1 MASEGQKGASEEV
14 IARLEADVAEQG
26 AKVKTM
32 KKDKTVDKKGPELK
46 EAVDELK
53 KRKQILEDAKPKPWD
68 RAPFE
73 ELLKTRFVYAPA
85 FEIYGGVAGLYDYGP
100 TGCAIKNN
108 LLAAWRK
115 HFVIYDNMFEID
127 CPAMT
132 PEPVL
137 AASGHVARFADIMVK
152 DTKNGECIRAD
163 HLLEDV
169 MEARMNDAKLSAEE
183 KHEAKLIHAQADTY
197 DKAQLQELFAK
208 FEIKSPSKNAL
219 TEPEDFNMMFS
230 SMIGPSGAMKGFL
243 RPETAQG
250 IFLAYKRL
258 YEFNQSK
265 LPFAGAQIG
274 VAYRNE
280 ISPKQG
286 VLRVREFQ
294 MAEIEHFLDPND
306 KDHPRFKEVA
316 DLVLPLLPADSQM
329 GGKPITKV
337 SLGDAVASKLIDNET
352 LGYFIGRI
360 YLFMIHIGANPN
372 RIRFRQHLA
381 NEMAHYAKDCWDCEM
396 ESSYGWIECVG
407 CADRSAYDLEC
418 HSKAT
423 KVKLEA
429 RVALETPVTE
439 EVTEVIPNK
448 KVTGKALK
456 KDNKLVCD
464 HLAALSN
471 EDAAAIGAQLAG
483 GEAAVITVN
492 DKEFTLG
499 ADMIKVET
507 KSVTVHERAFTP
519 SVIEPSFGIGRV
531 MYCLLEHVY
540 DVRENDVNRGFLKL
554 PPSVA
559 PYKCTILP
567 LSAGQEEFNEPIEFL
582 QSALSRRGVSTRV
595 DSGTAAIGRRYARTD
610 EIGFP
615 FGITVDFETKTDKK
629 ATVRERD
636 SMQQI
641 RPPLTEIP
649 ELVADLSEAKI
660 AWADAVAKYGLY
672 MTGEAAKTD
681 AAADGADNGGK

>member
-1 MASEGQKGASEEV
+1 MA
-14 IARLEADVAEQG
+14 
-26 AKVKTM
+26 
-32 KKDKTVDKKGPELK
+32 
-46 EAVDELK
+46 
-53 KRKQILEDAKPKPWD
+53 
-68 RAPFE
+68 
-73 ELLKTRFVYAPA
+73 
-85 FEIYGGVAGLYDYGP
+85 
-100 TGCAIKNN
+100 
-108 LLAAWRK
+108 
-115 HFVIYDNMFEID
+115 
-127 CPAMT
+127 
-132 PEPVL
+132 
-137 AASGHVARFADIMVK
+137 
-152 DTKNGECIRAD
+152 
-163 HLLEDV
+163 
-169 MEARMNDAKLSAEE
+169 DAKLSAEE

-208 FEIKSPSKNAL
+208 FDIKSPSKNPL
-219 TEPEDFNMMFS
+219 TAPEDFNMMFS

-258 YEFNQSK
+258 YEFNQNK

-294 MAEIEHFLDPND
+294 MAEIEHFLDPTD

-316 DLVLPLLPADSQM
+316 DLVLPLLPAASQM
-329 GGKPITKV
+329 GGTPITKV
-337 SLGDAVASKLIDNET
+337 RLGDAVASKLIDNET
-352 LGYFIGRI
+352 LGYFVGRI

-372 RIRFRQHLA
+372 RIRFRQHLP

-396 ESSYGWIECVG
+396 ESSYGWVECVG
-407 CADRSAYDLEC
+407 CADRSAYDLDC
-418 HSKAT
+418 HAKAT

-439 EVTEVIPNK
+439 EITEVIPNK
-448 KVTGKALK
+448 KVTGKVLK
-456 KDNKLVCD
+456 KDNKIVCD

-471 EDAAAIGAQLAG
+471 EDAAAIGATLAG

-492 DKEFTLG
+492 GKEFTLG
-499 ADMIKVET
+499 ADMIKVES

-582 QSALSRRGVSTRV
+582 QLALSRLGVSTRV

-615 FGITVDFETKTDKK
+615 FGITIDFETKTDKK

-641 RPPLTEIP
+641 RPLLTEIP
-649 ELVADLSEAKI
+649 ELVAGLSEAKI